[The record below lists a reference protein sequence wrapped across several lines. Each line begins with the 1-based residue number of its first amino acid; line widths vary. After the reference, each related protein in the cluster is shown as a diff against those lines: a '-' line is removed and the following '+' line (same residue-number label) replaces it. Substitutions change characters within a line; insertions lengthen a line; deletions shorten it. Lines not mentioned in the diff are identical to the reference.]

1 MTKLLSKTLLVCAI
15 SFALPAKAFD
25 HANGLSAESI
35 LPAKEHGVSETRILF
50 GQVAAM
56 EGPARELGQ
65 GIRLGILAAF
75 EELNSAGGFD
85 GRKLE
90 LLSYDDGYEPDR
102 SIRQARRL
110 IEEKDIFALL
120 GSVGTAASAAT
131 QPIATQAGVPFIGAQ
146 SGARFLRD
154 GALGNVVNIRAPY
167 DAETEEW
174 VRYLVDQRKMKRIA
188 ILYQDDTFGRAG
200 LDGVVEALAG
210 RDMELVAKA
219 TYPRNTTAVK
229 VALLDI
235 RKSNPDAVV
244 MVGTYKP
251 VAEFIRLADSIGLE
265 TTYVAISSVGSAALA
280 AELGDLAKG
289 VLISQVVPL
298 PWDTSIPLVR
308 DYQAAIRAVEKDAEP
323 DFVSLE
329 GYMVG
334 RLVTTALRN
343 AGPVVN
349 RRRFLDSILSAG
361 PFDLGGVKLTFGDS
375 DNQGSDTVF
384 LTFID
389 ETGKVRLLDETAY

>member
-102 SIRQARRL
+102 SIRQVRRL

>member
-102 SIRQARRL
+102 SIRQVRRL
-110 IEEKDIFALL
+110 IEEKGIFALL